1 MSSIKK
7 KQQLPERHPSD
18 TPKEWLQH
26 IFEHSPALVYMT
38 DNKGTF
44 LDINEAGAKML
55 GATSRSDLVG
65 KVSAVT
71 LYANQKD
78 RSLFQHILRKKGF
91 VPDFETCFR
100 RLDKSLFEVR
110 ITAATRRDDNGKVIG
125 FEGFITDITDK
136 KKTEETLR
144 ESEETYRT
152 IVENSLAGL
161 SIHQNGR
168 NQFVNRR
175 YAEMLGFDDPGYLVG
190 RHFWEFIHPED
201 RAMVRQRGLLRE
213 KEQFLPNQYVVR
225 FLKKDKKSFFW
236 AEMQAT
242 HATYMGMP
250 AAVANF
256 VDISAGKRAEEEIR
270 NLSRRLVEVREEER
284 KMMAMDLHDQ
294 MGQRLTAIY
303 FELEML
309 QKMLLPND
317 IEQKVR
323 TERLI
328 SSVAELADKVRK
340 NITYLRP
347 DILNFTVLA
356 PVLERL
362 IHEFK
367 DRHPEI
373 QVNFQALGLKRRL
386 NPEIELVLFRT
397 VQESLTN
404 IAKHANATSV
414 EVICTYNH
422 PTVII
427 IIRDNGIG
435 YSPMTKSS
443 KNNPD
448 RGLGLLS
455 MKERIVSYGGKFD
468 ITSKPGKGTTI
479 RAEIPA

>member
-1 MSSIKK
+1 
-7 KQQLPERHPSD
+7 
-18 TPKEWLQH
+18 
-26 IFEHSPALVYMT
+26 MT
-38 DNKGTF
+38 DYKGIF
-44 LDINEAGAKML
+44 LDINEAGVKML
-55 GATSRSDLVG
+55 GAGSRADLIG
-65 KVSAVT
+65 KVSALT
-71 LYANQKD
+71 FYSNPKD
-78 RSLFQHILRKKGF
+78 RSRFQQILKKKGF
-91 VPDFETCFR
+91 VQDFETRFR

-110 ITAATRRDDNGKVIG
+110 ITATTRRNARGKVTG

-136 KKTEETLR
+136 KKTEKALR
-144 ESEETYRT
+144 DSEETYRT

-190 RHFWEFIHPED
+190 RPFWEFIHPED

-213 KEQFLPNQYVVR
+213 KGQFLPNQYVVR
-225 FLKKDKKSFFW
+225 FLKKDKKSYFW
-236 AEMQAT
+236 AEMRAT

-256 VDISAGKRAEEEIR
+256 VDISASKRAEEEIR
-270 NLSRRLVEVREEER
+270 NLSRRLVEVREDER
-284 KMMAMDLHDQ
+284 KIMAMDLHDQ
-294 MGQRLTAIY
+294 MGQSLTAIY

-309 QKMLLPND
+309 QKKVPPD
-317 IEQKVR
+317 EIAQKAR

-347 DILNFTVLA
+347 DILNYMVLS

-367 DRHPEI
+367 GRHPEI
-373 QVNFQALGLKRRL
+373 EVNFQALGLKRRL
-386 NPEIELVLFRT
+386 NPEIELVIYRT

-422 PTVII
+422 PMVII

-435 YSPMTKSS
+435 YSPMS
-443 KNNPD
+443 K
-448 RGLGLLS
+448 
-455 MKERIVSYGGKFD
+455 
-468 ITSKPGKGTTI
+468 TSKIILIEAWVSSVCKS
-479 RAEIPA
+479 E